1 MSFLAPFY
9 LLLSG
14 AIAVPLLI
22 HLLRRRVGARVEFP
36 AARYLLRAERE
47 HSRTLRIRNIIL
59 MVLRVL
65 ALLAVAAAAARPVA
79 RWMGAGHGPTALAIV
94 VDNSLSASVVV
105 DGRPL
110 LDQFK
115 AMAREAVAQATTA
128 DRVWLVAA
136 DGTVHGGNAGAVR
149 AELERLEPI
158 AAAGDLPAAVTRAA
172 SLARG
177 AGLDGRQVALLT
189 DGQRSAWTHAVS
201 VPEAQVLLWAPT
213 TPAPPNRAVTLA
225 EARPGRWTP
234 RGAVA
239 ARFQS
244 RDSTTY
250 RMTLGGRTFARGT
263 AAANEEVVVHA
274 APPER
279 GWVAGTVEIEPDE
292 LPGDN
297 VRHFAVWI
305 GPAPGVRVSAGAGP
319 FVSSAVDVLRASQ
332 RVTTGGDINVVSG
345 DELNS
350 LPALIVAPVDPV
362 RLGAANRALER
373 AGVPW
378 RFGARHAGETPVRG
392 ASFDQVTTSAR
403 YDLIA
408 QSGAAAETLA
418 TAGRDAWI
426 VAGPRYVIVASPLT
440 PDATSLPVRA
450 PFVPWLGDVL
460 SERLSGEPGQVIAV
474 ATGARI
480 ARPAWAD
487 AIESPDG
494 VRTPIGD
501 RLEVPAKSG
510 TYFLTRADHR
520 VGALVVDPPP
530 EESVLDRLSPAELSN
545 RLHTA
550 RVIRAPD
557 PASWTSMAFHAA
569 SRRSLIDPALFIALA
584 LLVVEAVMIGG
595 RARRQAA

>member
-1 MSFLAPFY
+1 MSFLAPYY

-22 HLLRRRVGARVEFP
+22 HLLRRRMGARVEFP

-47 HSRTLRIRNIIL
+47 HSRTLRIRNLIL

-65 ALLAVAAAAARPVA
+65 ALLAVAIAAARPVA
-79 RWMGAGHGPTALAIV
+79 RWMGTGHGPTALAIV
-94 VDNSLSASVVV
+94 IDNSLSAGVVV

-115 AMAREAVAQATTA
+115 TMARRAISEATNA
-128 DRVWLVAA
+128 DRLWLVAA
-136 DGTVHGGNAGAVR
+136 DGTVHGGSASVVR
-149 AELERLEPI
+149 AELDRLEPI
-158 AAAGDLPAAVTRAA
+158 AGAGDLPAAVTRAA
-172 SLARG
+172 SLARS

-189 DGQRSAWTHAVS
+189 DGQRSAWQRVTS
-201 VPEAQVLLWAPT
+201 VPDAQVLLWAPRE
-213 TPAPPNRAVTLA
+213 PAPTNRAVTFA
-225 EARPGRWTP
+225 QARPVRWTP

-263 AAANEEVVVHA
+263 AAPNEEVVVHA

-279 GWVAGTVEIEPDE
+279 GWVAGTVELEPDE
-292 LPGDN
+292 LPADN

-305 GPAPGVRVSAGAGP
+305 GPAPGVTVSPGAGQ

-332 RVTTGGDINVVSG
+332 RVTTGGDIKVVSG
-345 DELNS
+345 DELTS
-350 LPALIVAPVDPV
+350 LPALVVAPTDPV
-362 RLGAANRALER
+362 RVGAANRALER

-378 RFGARHAGETPVRG
+378 RFGARRAGDTPVRG
-392 ASFDQVTTSAR
+392 NSLDQVMVSAR

-418 TAGRDAWI
+418 TAGRDAWM

-450 PFVPWLGDVL
+450 AFVPWLGDVL
-460 SERLSGEPGQVIAV
+460 SERLSGEPGQVV
-474 ATGARI
+474 AAPPGARI
-480 ARPAWAD
+480 ARPPWAD

-494 VRTPIGD
+494 ARESIGEW
-501 RLEVPAKSG
+501 LAVPAKAG
-510 TYFLTRADHR
+510 TYFLIRADHR

-530 EESVLDRLSPAELSN
+530 EESVLDRFSSAELAT
-545 RLHTA
+545 RLHAA
-550 RVIRAPD
+550 RVLRAPD
-557 PASWTSMAFHAA
+557 ASSWTSMAFRSAA
-569 SRRSLIDPALFIALA
+569 RRSLIDPALFIALA
-584 LLVVEAVMIGG
+584 LLVVESVMIGG